1 MNKLARLALSLT
13 LVLMLTACAEAAS
26 EMGIAASAAALS
38 EEYDG
43 APPVSMQL
51 LAGTLLLEGT
61 EMQIGSEQAAK
72 LVLLWQAY
80 DSLSSS
86 DTAAEA
92 EIDAILD
99 QIQAG
104 MTPEQLEA
112 IAAMRLT
119 QDDLMSLSDELGL
132 SSDASEGMA
141 SDGGD
146 IRSAPAEGFTP
157 PEGVEGG
164 QSPGQN
170 AGDLSPDEIAR
181 LQAESADGAG
191 PGARAGQFL
200 IQPLLELLQNRAGIS
215 LGGLGVREGIHI

>member
-13 LVLMLTACAEAAS
+13 LVLMLTACAEAAP

-104 MTPEQLEA
+104 MTPEQLKA
-112 IAAMRLT
+112 IAAMMLT
-119 QDDLMSLSDELGL
+119 QDDLMSLADELGL
-132 SSDASEGMA
+132 SPDASEGVA
-141 SDGGD
+141 SDGE

-157 PEGVEGG
+157 PEGAEGG
-164 QSPGQN
+164 QFPGQN